1 MGKAGVIIA
10 AAGSGTRMGF
20 GKNKVLLPLLGMPIL
35 IRSIK
40 KFTSQAWVKEIIVVV
55 RREDYSEI
63 DNLIKQ
69 WDVRIDQLII
79 GGKRRQDSVALGLQ
93 SLSDDIE
100 WVFIHDAARPL
111 IESKVIN
118 DAYTQVQKYQAIG
131 VAVPVKDTI
140 KVINNE
146 QVVENTPNRAKLWA
160 IQTPQA
166 FSYSLIKQAYQQ
178 AEINGWEGTDDCSLV
193 ENMGF
198 PVKLIAGSYSNIKI
212 TTKEDLQLAK
222 VLLKMQTGG
231 SLVMKS
237 GIGYDVHRL
246 VKERQLILGGVK
258 IDHPCGLAGHSDAD
272 VVTHALMD
280 SLLGAAGLGDI
291 GRHFPDTEPE
301 YQGISSIELL
311 KQVTAKLSSL
321 NYQVNNVDL
330 VIIAQRP
337 KLAPYVERMR
347 SVLAEVLG
355 IDPGNINIKAT
366 TTEGLG
372 FCGREEG
379 IAAFACAT
387 ILGLS

>member
-1 MGKAGVIIA
+1 MGKAGAIIA

-20 GKNKVLLPLLGMPIL
+20 SKNKVLVPLLGVPIL
-35 IRSIK
+35 VRSIE
-40 KFTSQAWVKEIIVVV
+40 KFTCQAWVEQIIVVV
-55 RREDYSEI
+55 RREDYSEVES
-63 DNLIKQ
+63 LIKQ
-69 WDVRIDQLII
+69 WDLRVDKLII
-79 GGKRRQDSVALGLQ
+79 GGKRRQDSVALGLE
-93 SLSDDIE
+93 SLSPDIE

-111 IESKVIN
+111 IESRIIN
-118 DAYTQVQKYQAIG
+118 DVYNQVSKYQAIG

-140 KVINNE
+140 KVINNV
-146 QVVENTPNRAKLWA
+146 QVVEDTPIRANLWA
-160 IQTPQA
+160 IQTPQV

-178 AEINGWEGTDDCSLV
+178 AKISGWEVTDDCSLV

-198 PVKLIAGSYSNIKI
+198 PVKLIEGSYTNIKI
-212 TTKEDLQLAK
+212 TTKEDLQLAA

-237 GIGYDVHRL
+237 GMGYDVHRL
-246 VKERQLILGGVK
+246 TKGRQLILAGVE
-258 IDHPCGLAGHSDAD
+258 IDHPYGLAGHSDAD

-301 YQGISSIELL
+301 YRGISSIELL
-311 KQVTAKLSSL
+311 KRVMAKLNSL
-321 NYQVNNVDL
+321 DYQINNVDL
-330 VIIAQRP
+330 IIVAQKP
-337 KLAPYVERMR
+337 KLAPYVECMR
-347 SVLAEVLG
+347 TVLAKTMR

-379 IAAFACAT
+379 IAAFASAT
-387 ILGLS
+387 IY